1 MGLRSLKDFN
11 FSYEKSLITEILRKE
26 KIEKNERIDWEK
38 FLNILI
44 SEDIYPIFY
53 KFFLNRKELIPESF
67 FKILEILYEKNK
79 DRVLFLKERTIYILK
94 KLMENNIIAIPLRGF
109 LLSERV
115 YEDLF
120 SRSFNDIDIFVF
132 ERDLFKAIDILK
144 NEGFYFDLDEKREN
158 FLKKIHFRLYN
169 EYRLYKENFL
179 VEIHFD
185 ILPKRFKKIKN
196 FEKFFEFENLDLNG
210 LKIYIFSKEWEIIL
224 LSIHSFLHKYSL
236 LKFLFD
242 IHKFILKFKK
252 EIDFYKVYEIS
263 KILHILKIVKLSLT
277 LTNFI
282 FETDL
287 PSFLKFKNLPI
298 FLKDFVLKEKEAY
311 GFKKD
316 LLPLIFIES
325 FPQKIYHTLSLLNP
339 DENVLNFIL
348 LPEPLFFLYYPV
360 RIFLIIKNRLFDFL
374 FLKTLKFFC
383 F

>member
-1 MGLRSLKDFN
+1 
-11 FSYEKSLITEILRKE
+11 
-26 KIEKNERIDWEK
+26 
-38 FLNILI
+38 
-44 SEDIYPIFY
+44 
-53 KFFLNRKELIPESF
+53 
-67 FKILEILYEKNK
+67 
-79 DRVLFLKERTIYILK
+79 
-94 KLMENNIIAIPLRGF
+94 
-109 LLSERV
+109 
-115 YEDLF
+115 
-120 SRSFNDIDIFVF
+120 
-132 ERDLFKAIDILK
+132 
-144 NEGFYFDLDEKREN
+144 
-158 FLKKIHFRLYN
+158 
-169 EYRLYKENFL
+169 
-179 VEIHFD
+179 
-185 ILPKRFKKIKN
+185 
-196 FEKFFEFENLDLNG
+196 
-210 LKIYIFSKEWEIIL
+210 
-224 LSIHSFLHKYSL
+224 
-236 LKFLFD
+236 
-242 IHKFILKFKK
+242 
-252 EIDFYKVYEIS
+252 
-263 KILHILKIVKLSLT
+263 LT